1 MHKNFHIKVN
11 WCANLSTYGE
21 LGLDWLEGWKSGRIE
36 NCGRIENILNFLILI
51 GDYLFTLSKGKITF
65 FYYYYHVCLS

>member
-36 NCGRIENILNFLILI
+36 NCERIENILNFLIFVWLGVEKWNDGKNVFINLLI
-51 GDYLFTLSKGKITF
+51 YP
-65 FYYYYHVCLS
+65 Y